1 MLYFMVDKDGKLGHP
16 TRRADMITKHL
27 NRGTAKIISRTKDT
41 LTVQFLNKVFDL
53 SKTVDAEFRIG
64 IDPGVSHI
72 GFSLYKI
79 YKEKITLLLSG
90 ELKTR
95 TSEVS
100 KNLSERK
107 MYRQHRRHIRR
118 KNVKRK
124 FGIAKFRK
132 PVWKNRKTH
141 MFQPTHLH
149 LINTHINL
157 IKWFEKR
164 VPINKLHIEYNKFD
178 AHKMLNPKVFSFW
191 YQKGEQYMCNSV
203 KDYVRKRDGY
213 SCRACKDKKFITE
226 VHHIIPR
233 REGGSDR
240 PGNQITLCQK
250 CHKKADNGSITRSV
264 LTKLVKNSS
273 TVNLKQAG
281 VLNSCMKAMFRHF
294 EKYHPTQN
302 TFGYITKTIR
312 QFNNLDKT
320 HEIDA
325 QIIGLSDSVAMQ
337 DIEGYEY
344 IDLDN
349 HMYGKQFRRHDRKWA
364 SNLKNRNY
372 YICDKNGIFVKNG
385 NRKKVFAQNRR
396 RSTSQN
402 TRSLVE
408 LNRELRSKNA
418 FSKVNIIAESG
429 GPTYKKSVKDYPI
442 RKGDLVRYN
451 GNIHCITNYQ
461 NYGTVL
467 ILDGVSGTVGVKKCE
482 LVRRNSGM
490 VLI

>member
-1 MLYFMVDKDGKLGHP
+1 MVDKDGKLGHP

-27 NRGTAKIISRTKDT
+27 KRGTAKIISRTKDT

-107 MYRQHRRHIRR
+107 MYRNSRRYFRR

-124 FGIAKFRK
+124 FGRAKFRK

-149 LINTHINL
+149 LINVHIRL

-178 AHKMLNPKVFSFW
+178 AHKMSNPKIFSFW

-203 KDYVRKRDGY
+203 KDYVRKRDNY
-213 SCRACKDKKFITE
+213 VCRVCKDKKSITE
-226 VHHIIPR
+226 VHHITPR

-250 CHKKADNGSITRSV
+250 CHKKADNNSISR
-264 LTKLVKNSS
+264 K
-273 TVNLKQAG
+273 
-281 VLNSCMKAMFRHF
+281 
-294 EKYHPTQN
+294 
-302 TFGYITKTIR
+302 TFKI
-312 QFNNLDKT
+312 
-320 HEIDA
+320 
-325 QIIGLSDSVAMQ
+325 
-337 DIEGYEY
+337 
-344 IDLDN
+344 
-349 HMYGKQFRRHDRKWA
+349 
-364 SNLKNRNY
+364 
-372 YICDKNGIFVKNG
+372 
-385 NRKKVFAQNRR
+385 
-396 RSTSQN
+396 
-402 TRSLVE
+402 
-408 LNRELRSKNA
+408 
-418 FSKVNIIAESG
+418 
-429 GPTYKKSVKDYPI
+429 
-442 RKGDLVRYN
+442 
-451 GNIHCITNYQ
+451 
-461 NYGTVL
+461 
-467 ILDGVSGTVGVKKCE
+467 
-482 LVRRNSGM
+482 
-490 VLI
+490 